1 MQRSNYELL
10 IEKLDEFIRKY
21 YKNLLLRGALYF
33 TGIFLAF
40 YLSIILLEY
49 VGNFNTTVRSILF
62 YGFIVVNG
70 TVFVRQL
77 CIPALKLYRLG
88 TIISHE
94 EAAAIIGKH
103 FIAVQD
109 RLLNVLQLKQLA
121 TLDTDNA
128 ALIQA
133 GIDQKI
139 QALKPIPFTAAINL
153 NENRK
158 YLKFIAL
165 PLLLLF
171 ALLLFNRAIIT
182 GSTSRLLAHNTY
194 FEKPAPF
201 AFVLQN
207 ENLMA
212 MQQEDFPL
220 DLKIEGSTLPDA
232 VFMEIDGNQY
242 RMDKESP
249 VAFKYLF
256 KNVQKSTS
264 FKFFGAGFYSKT
276 YTLTAIPKPIVL
288 DFEVSLQFPA
298 YLNQKPQ
305 QLANTGDLNIP
316 AGTIATWTFHTKNTE
331 VLQMSFG
338 DSLVIPTRQSEDK
351 FVYRKRFLDN
361 DIYTVST
368 SNQYLKNK
376 DSVQYAVAVIPDQF
390 PVIELEQHEDSS
402 SSKVLVFQGSV
413 SDDHGLSKFAFHY
426 KILRDKDSSSMKS
439 VWLNIDKNST
449 EQTFYRV
456 WNLTEIGLQAGE
468 GLEYYF
474 EIWDNDGVHGPKSM
488 RSQSMQFKAPTL
500 KQIAESADK
509 TNTEIKKS
517 LKESITEAKNI
528 QKELAELEKKMMEK
542 KSLGWE
548 EKKKAEDLIK
558 RQRDLQKEVEKTE
571 RENEKNIQ
579 KQSEYKEPDKEL
591 AQKHEELRKL
601 MDQLMTEEMK
611 KLMADLE
618 KMLGQ
623 QDKEKIQDQLDKM
636 KLENKDLAKELDRTL
651 ELFKQM
657 EVEQKLKEA
666 TDNLQKLA
674 EKQEQLSK
682 ESQDKNADSKEL
694 EKKQEELN
702 KQFEDLKKDLK
713 DLEQKNQAL
722 EEPKELKNS
731 EEEQTSIDQDMK
743 DSKSNLSQNK
753 KQNAS
758 KSQKQAADKM
768 KSMAEKMQ
776 QQQEKN
782 EEEQQEEDMDAL
794 RALLENLLR
803 LSFDQ
808 EGLMEQMKTMS
819 TNNPQYLKSAQLQ
832 RKLKDDAKM
841 IEDSLFALSK
851 RVPQIKS
858 VVNREI
864 ALVNDNMD
872 KAIDYFQERQISML
886 RGRGQMAMTSVNNLA
901 LMLNEALQ
909 QMQQKANEQQSEK
922 QSKSKS
928 KSQCKKPGSAC
939 SKPGSGKP
947 SSAAQMKKM
956 QESINQQMDALKK
969 SMQEGKKPGNNQ
981 VPGGQPGMSEQLARM
996 AAQQEMLRKELQ
1008 RYNQEN
1014 NKDGKGTMGDLDKL
1028 AKEMEKTETD
1038 LVNKILNNETF
1049 KRQQEILTRL
1059 LEAEKAE
1066 QQRDQEEKRESTE
1079 GKNEFTRNPEEFA
1092 AYKRLKEKEMELL
1105 KTVPPSLSPYYK
1117 SKVDDYFKNIKE

>member
-1 MQRSNYELL
+1 MQRTNYELL

-21 YKNLLLRGALYF
+21 YKNLLIRGTLYF

-40 YLSIILLEY
+40 YLSVILLEY
-49 VGNFNTTVRSILF
+49 FGNFNTTVRTLLF
-62 YGFIVVNG
+62 YSFILVNG
-70 TVFVRQL
+70 TVFVRQI

-88 TIISHE
+88 SIISHE
-94 EAAAIIGKH
+94 EASAIIGKH
-103 FIAVQD
+103 FTAVQD
-109 RLLNVLQLKQLA
+109 RLLNVLQLKQLS
-121 TLDTDNA
+121 LQDTSNA
-128 ALIQA
+128 ALIEA
-133 GIDQKI
+133 GINQKI
-139 QALKPIPFTAAINL
+139 QALKPIPFTSAIRFSDNK
-153 NENRK
+153 K
-158 YLKFIAL
+158 YLKYIAP
-165 PLLLLF
+165 PLLLLL
-171 ALLLFNRAIIT
+171 ALLLFNRTIIT
-182 GSTSRLLAHNTY
+182 GSTTRLLAHNTY

-201 AFVLQN
+201 TFVLKN
-207 ENLMA
+207 EQLLA
-212 MQQEDFPL
+212 MQQEDFPI
-220 DLKIEGSTLPDA
+220 DLKIEGNTLPDA
-232 VFMEIDGNQY
+232 VFIEIDGNQY
-242 RMDKESP
+242 RMDKDSP
-249 VAFKYLF
+249 IAFRYLF
-256 KNVQKSTS
+256 KNVQKNTS
-264 FKFFGAGFYSKT
+264 FRFFGAGFYSKSFE
-276 YTLTAIPKPIVL
+276 LTAIPKPIVL
-288 DFEVSLQFPA
+288 DFEVALQFPA
-298 YLNQKPQ
+298 YLNQKAQ
-305 QLANTGDLNIP
+305 QITNTGDLNIP
-316 AGTIATWTFHTKNTE
+316 AGTIATWTFHTRNTE

-338 DSLVIPTRQSEDK
+338 DSLVRPTRRSDDL

-361 DIYTVST
+361 DAYTVST
-368 SNQYLKNK
+368 SNKYLKNK
-376 DSVQYAVAVIPDQF
+376 DSVQYTVAVVPDQF
-390 PVIELEQHEDSS
+390 PVIEVEQHEDSM

-413 SDDHGLSKFAFHY
+413 SDDHGLSKLLFHY
-426 KILRDKDSSSMKS
+426 KIMRDKDSSTSKEETMP
-439 VWLNIDKNST
+439 LEKNSA

-456 WNLTEIGLQAGE
+456 WNLSSIGIQAGE

-474 EIWDNDGVHGPKSM
+474 EIWDNDGVHGPKST

-500 KQIAESADK
+500 KEIAANADK
-509 TNTEIKKS
+509 TNADIKKS

-528 QKELAELEKKMMEK
+528 QKELAELQKKMMEK

-611 KLMADLE
+611 KLMDELE
-618 KMLGQ
+618 KMLAQ
-623 QDKEKIQDQLDKM
+623 QDKQQIQEQLDKM
-636 KLENKDLAKELDRTL
+636 KLENKDLSKELDRTL

-657 EVEQKLKEA
+657 EVEQKLKENIE
-666 TDNLQKLA
+666 NLQKLA

-682 ESQDKNADSKEL
+682 ESQDKNADNKEL
-694 EKKQEELN
+694 EKKQDELN
-702 KQFEDLKKDLK
+702 KEFEDLKKDLK
-713 DLEQKNQAL
+713 DLEEKNQAL
-722 EEPKELKNS
+722 EDPKDLKNS
-731 EEEQTSIDQDMK
+731 DQEQKSIDQDMK

-768 KSMAEKMQ
+768 KDMAQKMQ
-776 QQQEKN
+776 EQQEKD
-782 EEEQQEEDMDAL
+782 EEQQQEEDMEAL

-808 EGLMEQMKTMS
+808 ENLLDQMKTMS
-819 TNNPQYLKSAQLQ
+819 TNNPQYLKLAQQQ

-851 RVPQIKS
+851 RVPQIKTM
-858 VVNREI
+858 VNREI
-864 ALVNDNMD
+864 ALVNDNID
-872 KAIDYFQERQISML
+872 KAIEYFQERQVSML

-909 QMQQKANEQQSEK
+909 QMQQQANEKQSEK
-922 QSKSKS
+922 QSNG

-947 SSAAQMKKM
+947 KSAAQMKKM
-956 QESINQQMDALKK
+956 QEAINQQMEALKK
-969 SMQEGKKPGNNQ
+969 SLQEGKKPGNNQ
-981 VPGGQPGMSEQLARM
+981 VPGGQQGMSEQLARM

-1014 NKDGKGTMGDLDKL
+1014 NKDGKGSLGDLDKL

-1066 QQRDQEEKRESTE
+1066 QQRDQEEKRESQE
-1079 GKNEFTRNPEEFA
+1079 GKNEFTRNLEEFA
-1092 AYKRLKEKEMELL
+1092 SYKRMKEKEMELL
-1105 KTVPPSLSPYYK
+1105 KTVPPSLNPYYK
-1117 SKVDDYFKNIKE
+1117 RKVDDYFKNIKE